1 MNLLNDVNGGLFLKR
16 AGGRLNLA
24 SPLLHTRGIF
34 WGRGGISLYEPHP
47 DNLNRQ

>member
-24 SPLLHTRGIF
+24 SPLLHIRGIF
-34 WGRGGISLYEPHP
+34 WGRGGSPNTSPI
-47 DNLNRQ
+47 RTI

>member
-34 WGRGGISLYEPHP
+34 WGRGGFTYTSPI
-47 DNLNRQ
+47 RTI

>member
-24 SPLLHTRGIF
+24 SPLLYTQGIF
-34 WGRGGISLYEPHP
+34 WGRGGFPNTSPI
-47 DNLNRQ
+47 RTI